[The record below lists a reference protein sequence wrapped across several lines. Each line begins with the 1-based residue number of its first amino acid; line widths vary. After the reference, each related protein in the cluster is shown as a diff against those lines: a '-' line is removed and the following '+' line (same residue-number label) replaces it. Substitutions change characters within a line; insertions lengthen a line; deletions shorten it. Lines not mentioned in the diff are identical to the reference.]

1 MRARTG
7 FRDVPPSSEIEIKRD
22 VMVGLKCEFIF
33 IKSLLKTGLPEFS
46 YIVMSQKASFQLFSS
61 KNSQKL
67 ARKIK
72 LAKAKFSMPDTLKN
86 SQKLA
91 RKIKLAKPKFSM
103 PDTFKNSQKNGIWLI
118 K

>member
-1 MRARTG
+1 
-7 FRDVPPSSEIEIKRD
+7 
-22 VMVGLKCEFIF
+22 
-33 IKSLLKTGLPEFS
+33 
-46 YIVMSQKASFQLFSS
+46 MSQKASFQSLSS

-72 LAKAKFSMPDTLKN
+72 LANAKLSMPDTLKT

-103 PDTFKNSQKNGIWLI
+103 PDPFKNSQKMEFG
-118 K
+118 